1 MIAGADPVIMGI
13 IGGVLTY
20 PAIVSMAT
28 TGKVTGHLLGMAI
41 NANFFGIPVHVA
53 SYTYSIFPMIA
64 GAWLASKL
72 EPWLKRVSTSV
83 LASLQR
89 YVQSEW

>member
-1 MIAGADPVIMGI
+1 NAMGDSVFYFLPIFVGFTAAKKLGADPVIMGI

-53 SYTYSIFPMIA
+53 
-64 GAWLASKL
+64 
-72 EPWLKRVSTSV
+72 
-83 LASLQR
+83 
-89 YVQSEW
+89 